1 MEFFMKLPKN
11 KKELALFM
19 LIVSVISVN
28 ILAPLITFFE
38 VGFSL
43 DVYVS
48 VLKVLPFIWLA
59 VIILVIATYVPAEKL
74 TKVFTKEGDSFRA
87 VVIVNILCTV
97 TMLSVLLTV
106 IGTWIGTLSVTWEPI
121 VHFFYK
127 WPRNFA
133 LAFFVESCI
142 AQPIA
147 RGVLY
152 LLHKRKDGKQTPPTH
167 PQEDEKKETEK

>member
-1 MEFFMKLPKN
+1 MDFYMKLPRN
-11 KKELALFM
+11 KKELGLFM
-19 LIVSVISVN
+19 LIVSIISVN
-28 ILAPLITFFE
+28 ILAPLITCFE
-38 VGFSL
+38 VGFSVE
-43 DVYVS
+43 VYVG
-48 VLKVLPFIWLA
+48 VLKVIVFIWLA
-59 VIILVIATYVPAEKL
+59 VIALVILTYVPAEKL

-87 VVIVNILCTV
+87 VVIVNILVTV

-106 IGTWIGTLSVTWEPI
+106 IGTWIGTRSVTLEPI

-127 WPRNFA
+127 WPRNYA

-152 LLHKRKDGKQTPPTH
+152 LLHKRIDKKHAPEKSSEDKQA
-167 PQEDEKKETEK
+167 D